1 MVAVVMVVVLPLR
14 LWRASWFR
22 LVERLA
28 FRQAWSCAQ
37 HGVRGLVDVFDTKC
51 VGRGYWEAAQL
62 TRPLKKETCE
72 VMSASSSAAA
82 ARRGREDEAEDDGAP
97 SVVPE
102 TPVVKRS
109 RRGAAQ
115 EEEER
120 KVDEAEE
127 SARAFPDG
135 VPSMFKSQRAL
146 KLAVA
151 RWELLDERRAM
162 LENKS
167 RAMRSRILTAALRT
181 VLEVNFKGDKLAMS
195 QVNRAYAYDAFRH
208 MFDGTVL
215 NIRRGEFEAAWA
227 DFMSSPDSGRT
238 CNVCVRALSSSEG
251 RYCECAYEV
260 CSACLSS
267 WLRDHAGCPHC
278 RRPLALIGWRP
289 LVEEI
294 GSQTTLGAGSGD
306 SGDDDD
312 DDVDPEIVDILGASP
327 EDLGDGGAAAAAAD
341 ARRPIR
347 PTVDLTRLPGVSP
360 APTRRLDDDLSPTLL

>member
-1 MVAVVMVVVLPLR
+1 
-14 LWRASWFR
+14 
-22 LVERLA
+22 
-28 FRQAWSCAQ
+28 
-37 HGVRGLVDVFDTKC
+37 
-51 VGRGYWEAAQL
+51 
-62 TRPLKKETCE
+62 
-72 VMSASSSAAA
+72 MSASSSSA
-82 ARRGREDEAEDDGAP
+82 ARRGREDEAENNGVP

-102 TPVVKRS
+102 TPAGKRS

-115 EEEER
+115 EEER

-135 VPSMFKSQRAL
+135 IPSMFKSQRAL

-195 QVNRAYAYDAFRH
+195 QVNHAYAYDAFRR

-215 NIRRGEFEAAWA
+215 NIRRGEFEAAWT

-251 RYCECAYEV
+251 RYCECAYDV

-278 RRPLALIGWRP
+278 RRPLALIGWHP

-294 GSQTTLGAGSGD
+294 GSQTTLGTGSGD

-312 DDVDPEIVDILGASP
+312 DDDADTEIVDILRASP
-327 EDLGDGGAAAAAAD
+327 EDLGDGGAAAAD
-341 ARRPIR
+341 ARRPIT
-347 PTVDLTRLPGVSP
+347 PTVELSRLPGVSP
-360 APTRRLDDDLSPTLL
+360 APIRRLDDDLSPTLL